1 MAGKGTRLRPQT
13 LVTPKPLIEF
23 GGKTI
28 IQRIVDLFSS
38 FKKLHIDKLGFVIE
52 RKDDVVEDIISNI
65 SRASGIAFEIFY
77 QGEPKGTAHAIYS
90 ARKMLKGPTLI
101 AFADTV
107 FESPRIF
114 DFKSDGCLFVSEV
127 TDPSSYG
134 VVVTNTDGSIK
145 GFVEK
150 PSKPISNLALVG
162 VYYFKQG
169 EILSQEIDIILK
181 NNTLCKG
188 EYQLTTALENLRL
201 KNLRFTTH
209 KINNWLDFGTVQNLI
224 NSHKKLLIDNSS
236 HHKKFK
242 NTIIKEPCH
251 IGPNVS
257 IENSVIGPFVSIG
270 SSTKIFSS
278 VIDNSIIQSD
288 TVISDAKLSNS
299 LIGKSVVY
307 NPNSKEVNIGDYS
320 TFKK

>member
-1 MAGKGTRLRPQT
+1 
-13 LVTPKPLIEF
+13 
-23 GGKTI
+23 
-28 IQRIVDLFSS
+28 
-38 FKKLHIDKLGFVIE
+38 
-52 RKDDVVEDIISNI
+52 
-65 SRASGIAFEIFY
+65 
-77 QGEPKGTAHAIYS
+77 
-90 ARKMLKGPTLI
+90 MLKGPTLI